1 MPDPQSSPP
10 ESAATLVYE
19 SDWLASRPFFY
30 NLRTGAASHDINAV
44 IDLSQLEFDPEGF
57 NDYLDFGFS
66 VFEHTPV
73 RDVRL
78 LRHSSRLWREPDGRL
93 RVEHLHDPAYAWLE
107 RRSTAPEVLEL
118 AETRINEAAG
128 HEGDVV
134 VPTSG
139 GYDSRLIDLLLRDRS
154 RMRAFTYGTSDDPSR
169 STEVVKARELARRL
183 GFRWELIPIGD
194 FHRYFAEWDALYGVS
209 THAHGM
215 YHIEF
220 YRKVLERVAPGSRL
234 ISGACGEW
242 FEGDDPEVRVI
253 ATLERPEDVLE
264 VFRYGRMCADSS
276 ASRFVSRRLGA
287 QRLLEEEPRIRAEM
301 LPRVFTVVR
310 MRMILLSYL
319 LTVPRSLGLEARAP
333 LLDIDLAMRMLMLP
347 GSLRH
352 DRRWLHE
359 VFAEAGLDL
368 ESRPLPA
375 DDRNTLNYRGL
386 RREPVRPLDVRL
398 LRELVD
404 PEYVRWVNR
413 TVGPLGLGWEA
424 FWRLGHTP
432 GFRRAVKALRRRGV
446 SDRRQLAYGAY
457 LTLRPIEELL
467 RRRERLGREGGI

>member
-1 MPDPQSSPP
+1 MPDLRSSSSDGAP
-10 ESAATLVYE
+10 TLVYE
-19 SDWLASRPFFY
+19 SDWLATRPFFY

-44 IDLSQLEFDPEGF
+44 IDLAQLEFDPEGF

-66 VFEHTPV
+66 IFERTPV
-73 RDVRL
+73 RDVRP
-78 LRHSSRLWREPDGRL
+78 LRYSSRLWREPDGRL
-93 RVEHLHDPAYAWLE
+93 RVEYLDDPAYSWLE
-107 RRSTAPEVLEL
+107 HRSSVPEVLEL
-118 AETRINEAAG
+118 AEARINEAAG
-128 HEGDVV
+128 DQGEVV

-154 RMRAFTYGTSDDPSR
+154 RLRTFTYGTSDEPSR

-183 GFRWELIPIGD
+183 GFRWELIPLGD
-194 FHRYFAEWDALYGVS
+194 FHRYFADWDAIYGVS

-220 YRKVLERVAPGSRL
+220 YRKVLERVAAGSRL
-234 ISGACGEW
+234 LSGACGEW

-253 ATLERPEDVLE
+253 ETLERPEDVLE

-276 ASRFVSRRLGA
+276 ASRLVSHRRGA
-287 QRLLEEEPRIRAEM
+287 QRLLEEEPRIRTEM

-310 MRMILLSYL
+310 LRMILLSYL
-319 LTVPRSLGLEARAP
+319 LTVPRCLGLEPRAP
-333 LLDIDLAMRMLMLP
+333 FLDIELAMRMLTLP
-347 GSLRH
+347 GPLRR

-359 VFAEAGLDL
+359 FFAGAGLDL
-368 ESRPLPA
+368 ESHPLPS
-375 DDRNTLNYRGL
+375 DNRNSLNYRGL
-386 RREPVRPLDVRL
+386 RRVSVRPLDVSL

-404 PEYVRWVNR
+404 PDYVRRVNR

-424 FWRLGHTP
+424 FWRLGYTP
-432 GFRRAVKALRRRGV
+432 GFRRATQALRQRGL
-446 SDRRQLAYGAY
+446 SDRRRLAYGAY

-467 RRRERLGREGGI
+467 RRRECLGREGGE